1 MSRDVPYVPQKC
13 PTGFDGT
20 HTWDA
25 YRASK
30 CPAHPFM
37 GSVPSHPARPARPME
52 PEKRAAPLVV
62 EAIVPIGLYLLS
74 RQRAGS

>member
-1 MSRDVPYVPQKC
+1 
-13 PTGFDGT
+13 
-20 HTWDA
+20 
-25 YRASK
+25 
-30 CPAHPFM
+30 
-37 GSVPSHPARPARPME
+37 ME